1 MVDYECLDL
10 IFERFVVWCGFWEQ
24 LPKTCVI
31 KRGWTMCSEYDNH
44 SKFNIQ
50 RNLGGGGDMYD
61 QFKEHEKLH
70 FDIE

>member
-1 MVDYECLDL
+1 
-10 IFERFVVWCGFWEQ
+10 
-24 LPKTCVI
+24 
-31 KRGWTMCSEYDNH
+31 MCSEYDNH